1 MLVSQYKNV
10 LSTAFSMF
18 FFLKSFL
25 GEEDFHEFRFDQ
37 CLPC

>member
-10 LSTAFSMF
+10 LSTAFST

-37 CLPC
+37 YLPC

>member
-18 FFLKSFL
+18 FFSFL
-25 GEEDFHEFRFDQ
+25 SEEDFHEFRFDQ
-37 CLPC
+37 YLPC